1 MGSGNV
7 KNRCAFRITL
17 NENGLYH
24 STSLV
29 SSSYSAICT
38 AGNLRLWGSAI
49 YASVA
54 RQAHR
59 LRCVAL
65 ICCLLGTAPVLLL
78 TIDPHFPIWLSYASP
93 FCPVVATLSQ
103 NHHEHISVFANT
115 LSSTVVLG
123 HCHNS
128 TSLHSATSGA
138 AQFVCLD
145 LFETA
150 PTSTQLV
157 ITLHNDKPAFPQV
170 LTNA

>member
-29 SSSYSAICT
+29 SSSCSAICT
-38 AGNLRLWGSAI
+38 VGNLRLWGSAI

-65 ICCLLGTAPVLLL
+65 TCCLLGTAPVLLL
-78 TIDPHFPIWLSYASP
+78 TVDPHFPVWLSYASP
-93 FCPVVATLSQ
+93 FCPVVATLRKT
-103 NHHEHISVFANT
+103 IANT
-115 LSSTVVLG
+115 FRFSQTHYHPLSFSVTVITAQVCTLLLQG
-123 HCHNS
+123 
-128 TSLHSATSGA
+128 LHSS
-138 AQFVCLD
+138 FVYICSRLRPPR
-145 LFETA
+145 L
-150 PTSTQLV
+150 SW
-157 ITLHNDKPAFPQV
+157 
-170 LTNA
+170 